1 MGLIPPEVTIEA
13 AREIGDDFGLRN
25 MIEATPSLH
34 DAPPPPLAG
43 VSFLRGGETP
53 PGESRHTFELAS
65 GLCLLSGRP
74 ITKRHICLATHFGNS
89 AEPDAG
95 PEVDQ

>member
-34 DAPPPPLAG
+34 DAPPPPPPLAG
-43 VSFLRGGETP
+43 VSFLRGGKHP
-53 PGESRHTFELAS
+53 PVNPVIPLNWHRAYAYSVG
-65 GLCLLSGRP
+65 
-74 ITKRHICLATHFGNS
+74 
-89 AEPDAG
+89 
-95 PEVDQ
+95 DQ